1 MYHINPVKFY
11 GNPEINFHKKLWE
24 KLLKKY
30 ESITNIAKV
39 FKLNIR
45 QLYKWKELKNN
56 YPLIVLINL
65 AKDVNLAFKLEYIKT
80 RRFSD
85 IIKNPK
91 LGFHE
96 SCQLIEFFGHLLHDG
111 GIDKQYGVHYT
122 THSKK
127 LADRFENLV
136 KCCFGEMNVER
147 KEYKNK
153 TTLYYPVVLG
163 YILNGTFKIHKG
175 SKVKNDIGIPSFIK
189 NSSKEKKWLYIIT
202 SYVCDGINKRVAITA
217 SSNSIY
223 EPPQLLKDIKYML
236 NMLGINSVVIKESYV
251 YKTKKEEEHK
261 AWILRI
267 IDRKEK
273 IIFNKYLRKYG
284 NFCG

>member
-96 SCQLIEFFGHLLHDG
+96 SCQL
-111 GIDKQYGVHYT
+111 
-122 THSKK
+122 
-127 LADRFENLV
+127 
-136 KCCFGEMNVER
+136 
-147 KEYKNK
+147 
-153 TTLYYPVVLG
+153 
-163 YILNGTFKIHKG
+163 
-175 SKVKNDIGIPSFIK
+175 
-189 NSSKEKKWLYIIT
+189 
-202 SYVCDGINKRVAITA
+202 
-217 SSNSIY
+217 
-223 EPPQLLKDIKYML
+223 
-236 NMLGINSVVIKESYV
+236 
-251 YKTKKEEEHK
+251 
-261 AWILRI
+261 
-267 IDRKEK
+267 
-273 IIFNKYLRKYG
+273 
-284 NFCG
+284 